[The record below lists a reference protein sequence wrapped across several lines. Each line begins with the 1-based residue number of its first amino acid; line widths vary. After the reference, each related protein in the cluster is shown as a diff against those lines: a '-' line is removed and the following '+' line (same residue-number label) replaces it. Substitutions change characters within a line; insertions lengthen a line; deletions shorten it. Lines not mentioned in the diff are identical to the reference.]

1 MTTLDLFTT
10 TVDAVGM
17 NGTVTGGLYYLLL
30 LVGTPT
36 LLITLSDVA
45 WTNHDRKVGRK
56 FTTPWKRW
64 ALAELVLAVCF
75 GPFFLQDF
83 SSYSEN
89 AIRRIAVRPKP
100 AEETNPSPEDKT
112 IVSAVHDDFQKAVD
126 KDALKELGLDSEC
139 RSQRDI
145 TSSPKSLS
153 VLCGGYSLE
162 PVVTDNATLTP
173 RVKTSADLV
182 GWPWSI
188 DPHTVEVTGSIEI
201 SKK

>member
-1 MTTLDLFTT
+1 M
-10 TVDAVGM
+10 
-17 NGTVTGGLYYLLL
+17 
-30 LVGTPT
+30 
-36 LLITLSDVA
+36 
-45 WTNHDRKVGRK
+45 
-56 FTTPWKRW
+56 
-64 ALAELVLAVCF
+64 
-75 GPFFLQDF
+75 
-83 SSYSEN
+83 
-89 AIRRIAVRPKP
+89 
-100 AEETNPSPEDKT
+100 
-112 IVSAVHDDFQKAVD
+112 SAVHDDFQKAVD